1 MINDKKLDMNK
12 HLVDTLNKYEDE
24 PDIVEQVIRNS
35 PSPVKGY
42 KGGSSPIQP
51 KPLVNFSPKFY
62 QNTKQKLSKEEVE
75 KEKFDRHMDKEY
87 GHEAIKKDILKQI
100 YQNKKA
106 GKLPYEGM
114 SQSTIIVAEVI
125 KDKAQKQ
132 LAKMRSK
139 DSSITP
145 PTTVKPVKRMLIDV
159 SEDPELKV
167 MRERVFNNRR
177 VVHDVD
183 RGGIAGLLG
192 GVKKNQR

>member
-1 MINDKKLDMNK
+1 
-12 HLVDTLNKYEDE
+12 
-24 PDIVEQVIRNS
+24 
-35 PSPVKGY
+35 
-42 KGGSSPIQP
+42 
-51 KPLVNFSPKFY
+51 
-62 QNTKQKLSKEEVE
+62 
-75 KEKFDRHMDKEY
+75 
-87 GHEAIKKDILKQI
+87 
-100 YQNKKA
+100 
-106 GKLPYEGM
+106 M

-139 DSSITP
+139 DSSTTP